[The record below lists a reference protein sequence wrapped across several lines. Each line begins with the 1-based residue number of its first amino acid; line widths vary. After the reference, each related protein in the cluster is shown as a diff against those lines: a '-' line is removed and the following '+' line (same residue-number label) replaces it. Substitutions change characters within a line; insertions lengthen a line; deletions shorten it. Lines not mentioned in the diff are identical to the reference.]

1 MTAEAPAGPGGGRAR
16 RRVRARRSPL
26 AALGIRLGL
35 VAAAA
40 IALLPFAF
48 SLMTALARDPDRRSP
63 LVPPDPRP
71 PDPFGAVPGDSAD
84 LAGAIRTTLAA
95 VAVVTCAQVVSS
107 VLAAYAF
114 AQLRFPGREPLFRLF
129 LVAMTIPTAALV
141 VPLYLM
147 AAGAGLRNTFWG
159 VVVPFMLASPG
170 AVLLLRESFRSVPRE
185 LIDAA
190 RIDGAGHMRILTRIV
205 IPASKPTLAA
215 LTLITAVNQWN
226 SFMWPR
232 IIANQRPRV
241 VTVAA
246 AALQFHHN
254 AGRTRM
260 MAAAAVVL
268 IPVVVL
274 LLVARRRVDAVVA
287 LTGAGRIGAA
297 PTGADRGTG
306 AGRGRAVRSPGPAA
320 GRRAA
325 RRRRPPDP
333 PLPAPPGASSPPGRS
348 RRGSGR

>member
-1 MTAEAPAGPGGGRAR
+1 MTAEAPADTGGGRAR
-16 RRVRARRSPL
+16 RRARRTPL
-26 AALGIRLGL
+26 AVLGVYLGL
-35 VAAAA
+35 AAAAA
-40 IALLPFAF
+40 IALLPFAL
-48 SLMTALARDPDRRSP
+48 SLMTALARDPARRSP
-63 LVPPDPRP
+63 LAPPDPWP
-71 PDPFGAVPGDSAD
+71 PDSFGAVLGDPAD
-84 LAGAIRTTLAA
+84 LAGAARTTLAA
-95 VAVVTCAQVVSS
+95 VAVVTCAQVTSS

-129 LVAMTIPTAALV
+129 LVAMTIPMAALV

-147 AAGAGLRNTFWG
+147 AAAAGLRNTFWG

-205 IPASKPTLAA
+205 IPASRPTLAA

-226 SFMWPR
+226 SFMWPL

-254 AGRTRM
+254 AGRTHM

-274 LLVARRRVDAVVA
+274 LLALRRRVDAVVA
-287 LTGAGRIGAA
+287 LTGAGRTVAA
-297 PTGADRGTG
+297 LTGADRGTG
-306 AGRGRAVRSPGPAA
+306 AGRGRAVRPPGPAA

-325 RRRRPPDP
+325 RRRRPSDP

>member
-1 MTAEAPAGPGGGRAR
+1 MTAEAPADTGGGRAR
-16 RRVRARRSPL
+16 RRARRTPL
-26 AALGIRLGL
+26 AVLGVYLGL
-35 VAAAA
+35 AAAAA
-40 IALLPFAF
+40 IALLPFAL
-48 SLMTALARDPDRRSP
+48 SLMTAFARDPARRSP
-63 LVPPDPRP
+63 LAPPDPWP
-71 PDPFGAVPGDSAD
+71 PDSFGAVLGDPAD
-84 LAGAIRTTLAA
+84 LAGAARTTLAA
-95 VAVVTCAQVVSS
+95 VVVVTCAQVASS

-129 LVAMTIPTAALV
+129 LVAMTIPMAALV

-147 AAGAGLRNTFWG
+147 AAAAGLRNTFWG

-205 IPASKPTLAA
+205 IPAARPTLAA

-254 AGRTRM
+254 AGRAHM

-268 IPVVVL
+268 IPVVVVL
-274 LLVARRRVDAVVA
+274 LALRRRVDAVVA
-287 LTGAGRIGAA
+287 LTGAGRTVVAL
-297 PTGADRGTG
+297 TGADRGTG
-306 AGRGRAVRSPGPAA
+306 AGRGRAVRPPDPAA

>member
-1 MTAEAPAGPGGGRAR
+1 MTAEAPADTGGGRVR
-16 RRVRARRSPL
+16 HRARRTPL
-26 AALGIRLGL
+26 AVLGVYLGL
-35 VAAAA
+35 AAAAA
-40 IALLPFAF
+40 IALLPFAL
-48 SLMTALARDPDRRSP
+48 SLMTAFARDPARRSP
-63 LVPPDPRP
+63 LAPPDPWP
-71 PDPFGAVPGDSAD
+71 PDSFGAVLGDPAD
-84 LAGAIRTTLAA
+84 LAGAARTTLAA
-95 VAVVTCAQVVSS
+95 VVVVTCAQVASS

-129 LVAMTIPTAALV
+129 LVAMTIPMAALV

-147 AAGAGLRNTFWG
+147 AAAAGLRNTFWG

-205 IPASKPTLAA
+205 IPAARPTLAA

-254 AGRTRM
+254 AGRAHM

-274 LLVARRRVDAVVA
+274 LLALRRRVDAVVA
-287 LTGAGRIGAA
+287 LTGAGRTVAA
-297 PTGADRGTG
+297 LTGADRGTG
-306 AGRGRAVRSPGPAA
+306 AGRGRAVRPPGPAA

>member
-1 MTAEAPAGPGGGRAR
+1 MTAEAPADAGGGRAR
-16 RRVRARRSPL
+16 RRARRTPL
-26 AALGIRLGL
+26 AVLGIYLGL
-35 VAAAA
+35 AAAAA
-40 IALLPFAF
+40 IALLPFAL
-48 SLMTALARDPDRRSP
+48 SLMTAFARDPARRSP
-63 LVPPDPRP
+63 LAPPDPWP
-71 PDPFGAVPGDSAD
+71 ADSLGAVLGDPAD
-84 LAGAIRTTLAA
+84 LAGAARTTLAA
-95 VAVVTCAQVVSS
+95 VVVVTCAQVASS

-129 LVAMTIPTAALV
+129 LVAMTIPTTALV

-147 AAGAGLRNTFWG
+147 AAAAGLRNTFWG
-159 VVVPFMLASPG
+159 VVAPFMLASPG

-205 IPASKPTLAA
+205 IPASRPTLAA

-254 AGRTRM
+254 AGRTHM

-274 LLVARRRVDAVVA
+274 LLALRRRVDAVVA
-287 LTGAGRIGAA
+287 LTGAGRTVAA
-297 PTGADRGTG
+297 LTGADRGTG
-306 AGRGRAVRSPGPAA
+306 AGRGRAVRPPGPAA

-325 RRRRPPDP
+325 RQRRPPDP
-333 PLPAPPGASSPPGRS
+333 PLPAPPGASSPSGRS

>member
-1 MTAEAPAGPGGGRAR
+1 MSPTEAPAAPGGGRAR
-16 RRVRARRSPL
+16 RAPL
-26 AALGIRLGL
+26 ALLGIYLGL

-48 SLMTALARDPDRRSP
+48 SLMTAFARDPDRRSP

-71 PDPFGAVPGDSAD
+71 PDLFGAVPGDSAD
-84 LAGAIRTTLAA
+84 LAGAIRATLAA

-205 IPASKPTLAA
+205 IPASRPTLAA

-274 LLVARRRVDAVVA
+274 LLAARRRVDAVAA

-297 PTGADRGTG
+297 LTGADRGTG

>member
-1 MTAEAPAGPGGGRAR
+1 MSPTEAPAAPGGGRAR
-16 RRVRARRSPL
+16 RAPSARRAPL
-26 AALGIRLGL
+26 ALLGIYLGL

-48 SLMTALARDPDRRSP
+48 SLMTAFASPGPAHRSP
-63 LVPPDPRP
+63 LAPSGPRP
-71 PDPFGAVPGDSAD
+71 VDSFGAVLGGPAD
-84 LAGAIRTTLAA
+84 LAGAIGTTLAA
-95 VAVVTCAQVVSS
+95 VAVVTGAQVTSS

-114 AQLRFPGREPLFRLF
+114 ARLRFPGREPLFRLF
-129 LVAMTIPTAALV
+129 LVAMTIPTPALL

-147 AAGAGLRNTFWG
+147 TAGAGLRNTFWG

-205 IPASKPTLAA
+205 LPASRPTLAA
-215 LTLITAVNQWN
+215 LILITAVNQWN

-232 IIANQRPRV
+232 IIANQSPRV

-254 AGRTRM
+254 AGRAHM
-260 MAAAAVVL
+260 MAAAALVL

-274 LLVARRRVDAVVA
+274 LLALRGRVGGGALLGVERGAAVARAMGRR
-287 LTGAGRIGAA
+287 
-297 PTGADRGTG
+297 
-306 AGRGRAVRSPGPAA
+306 RAVRRPGPAA

-325 RRRRPPDP
+325 RRRPPPGP
-333 PLPAPPGASSPPGRS
+333 PPSGSPGASSPPGR
-348 RRGSGR
+348 RRRDGGR

>member
-48 SLMTALARDPDRRSP
+48 SLMTAFARDPARRSP

-71 PDPFGAVPGDSAD
+71 PDLFGAVPGDSAD
-84 LAGAIRTTLAA
+84 LAGAIRATLAA

-205 IPASKPTLAA
+205 LPASKPTLAA

-241 VTVAA
+241 VTVAV

-274 LLVARRRVDAVVA
+274 LLSARRRVDAVVA
-287 LTGAGRIGAA
+287 LTGAAL
-297 PTGADRGTG
+297 TGADRGTG
-306 AGRGRAVRSPGPAA
+306 AGRGREVRPPGPAA

-333 PLPAPPGASSPPGRS
+333 PRPAPPGASSPPGRS

>member
-1 MTAEAPAGPGGGRAR
+1 MTAEAPADTGGGRVR
-16 RRVRARRSPL
+16 RRARRTPL
-26 AALGIRLGL
+26 AVLGIYLGL
-35 VAAAA
+35 AAAAA
-40 IALLPFAF
+40 IALLPFAL
-48 SLMTALARDPDRRSP
+48 SLMTAFARDPARRSP
-63 LVPPDPRP
+63 LAPPDPWP
-71 PDPFGAVPGDSAD
+71 PDSFGAVLGDPAD
-84 LAGAIRTTLAA
+84 LAGAARTTLAA
-95 VAVVTCAQVVSS
+95 VVVVTCAQVASS

-114 AQLRFPGREPLFRLF
+114 AQLRVPGREPLFRLF
-129 LVAMTIPTAALV
+129 LVAMMIPMAALV

-147 AAGAGLRNTFWG
+147 AAAAGLRNTFWG

-254 AGRTRM
+254 AGRTHM

-274 LLVARRRVDAVVA
+274 LLALRRRVDAVVA

-297 PTGADRGTG
+297 LTGADRGTG
-306 AGRGRAVRSPGPAA
+306 AGRGRAVRPPGPAA

>member
-1 MTAEAPAGPGGGRAR
+1 MTAEAPADTGGGRAR
-16 RRVRARRSPL
+16 RRARRTPL
-26 AALGIRLGL
+26 AVLGVYLGL
-35 VAAAA
+35 AAAAA

-48 SLMTALARDPDRRSP
+48 SLMTALARDPARRSP
-63 LVPPDPRP
+63 LAPPDPWP
-71 PDPFGAVPGDSAD
+71 PDSFGAVLGDPAD
-84 LAGAIRTTLAA
+84 LAGAARTTLAA
-95 VAVVTCAQVVSS
+95 VAVVTCAQVTSS

-205 IPASKPTLAA
+205 IPASRPTLAA

-274 LLVARRRVDAVVA
+274 LLALRRRVDAVVA
-287 LTGAGRIGAA
+287 LTGAGRTVAA
-297 PTGADRGTG
+297 LTGADRGTG
-306 AGRGRAVRSPGPAA
+306 AGRGRAVRPPGPAA

>member
-1 MTAEAPAGPGGGRAR
+1 MTAEAPADTGGGRAR
-16 RRVRARRSPL
+16 RRARRTPL
-26 AALGIRLGL
+26 AVLGVYLGL
-35 VAAAA
+35 AAAAA
-40 IALLPFAF
+40 IALLPFAL
-48 SLMTALARDPDRRSP
+48 SLMTALARDPARRSP
-63 LVPPDPRP
+63 LAPPDPWP
-71 PDPFGAVPGDSAD
+71 PDSFGAVLGDPAD
-84 LAGAIRTTLAA
+84 LAGAARTTLAA
-95 VAVVTCAQVVSS
+95 VAVVTCAQVTSS

-129 LVAMTIPTAALV
+129 LVAMTIPMAALV

-147 AAGAGLRNTFWG
+147 AAAAGLRNTFWG

-205 IPASKPTLAA
+205 IPASRPTLAA

-226 SFMWPR
+226 SFMWPL

-254 AGRTRM
+254 AGRTHM

-274 LLVARRRVDAVVA
+274 LLALRRRVDAVVA
-287 LTGAGRIGAA
+287 LTGAGRTVAA
-297 PTGADRGTG
+297 LTGADRGTG
-306 AGRGRAVRSPGPAA
+306 AGRGRAVRPPGPAA

>member
-1 MTAEAPAGPGGGRAR
+1 MTAEAPADTGGGRAR
-16 RRVRARRSPL
+16 RRARRTPL
-26 AALGIRLGL
+26 AVLGIYLGL
-35 VAAAA
+35 AAAAA
-40 IALLPFAF
+40 IALLPFAL
-48 SLMTALARDPDRRSP
+48 SLMTAFARDPARRSP
-63 LVPPDPRP
+63 LVPPDPWP
-71 PDPFGAVPGDSAD
+71 PDSFGAVLGDPAD
-84 LAGAIRTTLAA
+84 LAGAARTTLAA
-95 VAVVTCAQVVSS
+95 VVVVTCAQVASS

-129 LVAMTIPTAALV
+129 LVAMTIPTTALV

-147 AAGAGLRNTFWG
+147 AAAAGLRNTFWG

-205 IPASKPTLAA
+205 IPASRPTLAA

-274 LLVARRRVDAVVA
+274 LLALRRRVDAVVA
-287 LTGAGRIGAA
+287 LTGAGRTVAA
-297 PTGADRGTG
+297 LTGADRGTG
-306 AGRGRAVRSPGPAA
+306 AGRGRAVRPPGPAA

>member
-1 MTAEAPAGPGGGRAR
+1 MTAEAPADTGGGRAR
-16 RRVRARRSPL
+16 RRARRTPL
-26 AALGIRLGL
+26 AVLGVYLGL
-35 VAAAA
+35 AAAAA
-40 IALLPFAF
+40 IALLPFAL
-48 SLMTALARDPDRRSP
+48 SLMTAFARDPARRSP
-63 LVPPDPRP
+63 LVPPDPWP
-71 PDPFGAVPGDSAD
+71 PDSFGAVLGDPAD
-84 LAGAIRTTLAA
+84 LAGAARTTLAA
-95 VAVVTCAQVVSS
+95 VVVVTCAQVASS

-147 AAGAGLRNTFWG
+147 AAAAGLRNTFWG

-205 IPASKPTLAA
+205 IPASRPTLAA

-254 AGRTRM
+254 AGRTHM

-274 LLVARRRVDAVVA
+274 LLALRRRVDAVVA
-287 LTGAGRIGAA
+287 LTGAGRTVAA
-297 PTGADRGTG
+297 LTGADRGTG
-306 AGRGRAVRSPGPAA
+306 AGRGRAVRPPGPAA

>member
-48 SLMTALARDPDRRSP
+48 SLMTAFARDPDRRSP
-63 LVPPDPRP
+63 LAPSAPQP
-71 PDPFGAVPGDSAD
+71 PDPFGAVPGDLAD

-170 AVLLLRESFRSVPRE
+170 AVLLLRESFRSVPRGEDRRGGPYAHPHADRPPGLETDPGRPDPHHRRQSVE
-185 LIDAA
+185 LL
-190 RIDGAGHMRILTRIV
+190 H
-205 IPASKPTLAA
+205 
-215 LTLITAVNQWN
+215 
-226 SFMWPR
+226 
-232 IIANQRPRV
+232 
-241 VTVAA
+241 VAA
-246 AALQFHHN
+246 HYRQSAAQ
-254 AGRTRM
+254 GRHRG
-260 MAAAAVVL
+260 
-268 IPVVVL
+268 
-274 LLVARRRVDAVVA
+274 RRR
-287 LTGAGRIGAA
+287 
-297 PTGADRGTG
+297 
-306 AGRGRAVRSPGPAA
+306 PAIPPQC
-320 GRRAA
+320 GSDPHDGG
-325 RRRRPPDP
+325 RRRRPDPGRRPPPRPAQAGRRRRRPDRRREDRRRP
-333 PLPAPPGASSPPGRS
+333 DRRRSGNRRRPGSGGQAPRS
-348 RRGSGR
+348 RRR

>member
-1 MTAEAPAGPGGGRAR
+1 MTAEAPADTGGGRAR
-16 RRVRARRSPL
+16 RRARRTPL
-26 AALGIRLGL
+26 AVLGVYLGL
-35 VAAAA
+35 AAAAA
-40 IALLPFAF
+40 IALLPFAL
-48 SLMTALARDPDRRSP
+48 SLMTALARDPARRSP
-63 LVPPDPRP
+63 LAPPDPWP
-71 PDPFGAVPGDSAD
+71 PDSFGAVLGDPAD
-84 LAGAIRTTLAA
+84 LAGAARTTLAA
-95 VAVVTCAQVVSS
+95 VAVVTCAQVTSS

-129 LVAMTIPTAALV
+129 LVAMTIPMTALV

-147 AAGAGLRNTFWG
+147 AAAAGLRNTFWG

-274 LLVARRRVDAVVA
+274 LLALRRRVDAVVA
-287 LTGAGRIGAA
+287 LTGAGRTVAA
-297 PTGADRGTG
+297 LTGADRGTG
-306 AGRGRAVRSPGPAA
+306 AGRGRAVRPPGPAA

>member
-26 AALGIRLGL
+26 
-35 VAAAA
+35 
-40 IALLPFAF
+40 
-48 SLMTALARDPDRRSP
+48 
-63 LVPPDPRP
+63 VPPDPWP
-71 PDPFGAVPGDSAD
+71 PDSFGAVTGDSAD

-95 VAVVTCAQVVSS
+95 VVVVTCAQVVSS

-205 IPASKPTLAA
+205 IPASRPTLAA

-274 LLVARRRVDAVVA
+274 LLAARRRVDAVVA

-297 PTGADRGTG
+297 LTGADRGTG
-306 AGRGRAVRSPGPAA
+306 AGRGRAVRPPGPAA

-325 RRRRPPDP
+325 RRRPPPGP
-333 PLPAPPGASSPPGRS
+333 PPSGSPGASSPPGR
-348 RRGSGR
+348 RRRDGDR

>member
-1 MTAEAPAGPGGGRAR
+1 MTAEAPAGAGGGRAR
-16 RRVRARRSPL
+16 RRARRIPL
-26 AALGIRLGL
+26 AVLGIYLGL
-35 VAAAA
+35 AAAAA
-40 IALLPFAF
+40 IALLPLAF
-48 SLMTALARDPDRRSP
+48 SLMSALASPRGPAARSS
-63 LVPPDPRP
+63 LAPPDPWP
-71 PDPFGAVPGDSAD
+71 ADSLGAVLGDPAD
-84 LAGAIRTTLAA
+84 LAGAARTTLAA
-95 VAVVTCAQVVSS
+95 VAVVTGAQVTSS

-129 LVAMTIPTAALV
+129 LVAMTIPTTALV

-147 AAGAGLRNTFWG
+147 AAAAGLRNTFWG
-159 VVVPFMLASPG
+159 LVVPFMLASPG

-190 RIDGAGHMRILTRIV
+190 RIDGAGHMRILARIV
-205 IPASKPTLAA
+205 VPASRPTVAA

-287 LTGAGRIGAA
+287 LTGAGR
-297 PTGADRGTG
+297 TV
-306 AGRGRAVRSPGPAA
+306 AGQAVRPPGPAA

-333 PLPAPPGASSPPGRS
+333 PRPAPPGASSPPGRS

>member
-1 MTAEAPAGPGGGRAR
+1 MTAEAPADTGGGRAR
-16 RRVRARRSPL
+16 RRARRTPL
-26 AALGIRLGL
+26 AVLGVYLGL
-35 VAAAA
+35 AAAAA
-40 IALLPFAF
+40 IAQLPFAL
-48 SLMTALARDPDRRSP
+48 SLMTALARDPARRSP
-63 LVPPDPRP
+63 LAPPDPWP
-71 PDPFGAVPGDSAD
+71 PDSFGAVLGDPAD
-84 LAGAIRTTLAA
+84 LAGAARTTLAA
-95 VAVVTCAQVVSS
+95 VAVVTCAQVTSS

-114 AQLRFPGREPLFRLF
+114 AQLRFPGRKPLFRLF
-129 LVAMTIPTAALV
+129 LVAMTIPMAALV

-147 AAGAGLRNTFWG
+147 AAAAGLRNTFWG

-170 AVLLLRESFRSVPRE
+170 AVLLLRESFRAVPRE

-205 IPASKPTLAA
+205 IPASRPTLAA

-226 SFMWPR
+226 SLMWPL

-254 AGRTRM
+254 AGRTHM

-287 LTGAGRIGAA
+287 LTGA
-297 PTGADRGTG
+297 DRGTG
-306 AGRGRAVRSPGPAA
+306 AGRGRAVRPPGPAA

>member
-1 MTAEAPAGPGGGRAR
+1 MTAEAPADTGGGRVR
-16 RRVRARRSPL
+16 RRARRTPL
-26 AALGIRLGL
+26 AVLGIYLGL
-35 VAAAA
+35 AAAAA
-40 IALLPFAF
+40 IALLPFALR
-48 SLMTALARDPDRRSP
+48 LMTAFARDPARRSP
-63 LVPPDPRP
+63 LVPPDPWP
-71 PDPFGAVPGDSAD
+71 PDSFGAVLGDPAD
-84 LAGAIRTTLAA
+84 LAGAARTTLAA
-95 VAVVTCAQVVSS
+95 VVVVTCAQVASS

-129 LVAMTIPTAALV
+129 LVAMTIPTTALV

-147 AAGAGLRNTFWG
+147 AAAAGLRNTFWG

-205 IPASKPTLAA
+205 IPASRPTLAA

-254 AGRTRM
+254 AGRAHM

-274 LLVARRRVDAVVA
+274 LLALRRRVDAVVA
-287 LTGAGRIGAA
+287 LTGAGRTVAA
-297 PTGADRGTG
+297 LTGADRGTG
-306 AGRGRAVRSPGPAA
+306 AGRGRAVRPPGPAA

>member
-1 MTAEAPAGPGGGRAR
+1 MTAEAPADTGGGRAR
-16 RRVRARRSPL
+16 RRARRTPL
-26 AALGIRLGL
+26 AVLGVYLGL
-35 VAAAA
+35 AAAAA
-40 IALLPFAF
+40 IALLPFAL
-48 SLMTALARDPDRRSP
+48 SLMTALARDPARRSP
-63 LVPPDPRP
+63 LAPPDPWP
-71 PDPFGAVPGDSAD
+71 PDSFGAVLGDPAD
-84 LAGAIRTTLAA
+84 LAGATRTTLAA
-95 VAVVTCAQVVSS
+95 VAVVTCAQVTSS

-129 LVAMTIPTAALV
+129 LVAMTIPMAALV

-147 AAGAGLRNTFWG
+147 AAAAGLRNTFWG

-170 AVLLLRESFRSVPRE
+170 AVLLLRESFRAVPRE

-205 IPASKPTLAA
+205 IPASRPTLAA

-226 SFMWPR
+226 SFMWPL

-254 AGRTRM
+254 AGRTHM

-274 LLVARRRVDAVVA
+274 LLALRRRVDAVVA
-287 LTGAGRIGAA
+287 LTGAGRTVAA
-297 PTGADRGTG
+297 LTGADRGTG
-306 AGRGRAVRSPGPAA
+306 AGRGRAVRPPGPAA

-325 RRRRPPDP
+325 RRRRPSDP

>member
-1 MTAEAPAGPGGGRAR
+1 MTAEAPADTGGGRAR
-16 RRVRARRSPL
+16 RRARRTPL
-26 AALGIRLGL
+26 AVLGVYLGL
-35 VAAAA
+35 AAAAA
-40 IALLPFAF
+40 IALLPFAL
-48 SLMTALARDPDRRSP
+48 SLMTALARDPARRSP
-63 LVPPDPRP
+63 LAPPDPWP
-71 PDPFGAVPGDSAD
+71 PDSFGAVLGDPAD
-84 LAGAIRTTLAA
+84 LAGAARTTLAA

-205 IPASKPTLAA
+205 IPASRPTLAA

-274 LLVARRRVDAVVA
+274 LLALRRRVDAVVA
-287 LTGAGRIGAA
+287 LTGAGRTVAA
-297 PTGADRGTG
+297 LTGADRGTG
-306 AGRGRAVRSPGPAA
+306 AGRGRAVRPPGPAA

>member
-1 MTAEAPAGPGGGRAR
+1 MTAEAPADTGGGRVR
-16 RRVRARRSPL
+16 RRARRTPL
-26 AALGIRLGL
+26 AVLGIYLGL
-35 VAAAA
+35 AAAAA

-48 SLMTALARDPDRRSP
+48 SLMTAFARDPDRRSP

-84 LAGAIRTTLAA
+84 LAGAIRATLAA

-205 IPASKPTLAA
+205 IPASRPTLAA

-274 LLVARRRVDAVVA
+274 LLALRRRVDAVVA
-287 LTGAGRIGAA
+287 LTGAGRTVAA
-297 PTGADRGTG
+297 LTGADRGTG
-306 AGRGRAVRSPGPAA
+306 AGRGRAVRPPDPAA

>member
-1 MTAEAPAGPGGGRAR
+1 MTAEAPADTGGGRVR
-16 RRVRARRSPL
+16 RRARRTPL
-26 AALGIRLGL
+26 AVLGIYLGL
-35 VAAAA
+35 AAAAA
-40 IALLPFAF
+40 IALLPFAL
-48 SLMTALARDPDRRSP
+48 SLMTAFARDPARRSP
-63 LVPPDPRP
+63 LAPPDPWP
-71 PDPFGAVPGDSAD
+71 PDSFGAVLGDPAD
-84 LAGAIRTTLAA
+84 LAGAARTTLAA
-95 VAVVTCAQVVSS
+95 VVVVTCAQVASS

-129 LVAMTIPTAALV
+129 LVAMTIPTTALV

-147 AAGAGLRNTFWG
+147 AAAAGLRNTFWG

-190 RIDGAGHMRILTRIV
+190 RIDGAGHMRILTRII
-205 IPASKPTLAA
+205 IPASRPTLAA

-254 AGRTRM
+254 AGRAHM

-274 LLVARRRVDAVVA
+274 LLALRRRVDAVVA
-287 LTGAGRIGAA
+287 LTGAGRTVAA
-297 PTGADRGTG
+297 LTGADRGTG
-306 AGRGRAVRSPGPAA
+306 AGRGRAVRPPGPAA

-325 RRRRPPDP
+325 RQRRPPDP

>member
-1 MTAEAPAGPGGGRAR
+1 MTAEAPADTGGGRAR
-16 RRVRARRSPL
+16 RRARRTPL
-26 AALGIRLGL
+26 AVLGVYLGL
-35 VAAAA
+35 AAAAA
-40 IALLPFAF
+40 IALLPFAL
-48 SLMTALARDPDRRSP
+48 SLMTALARDPARRSP
-63 LVPPDPRP
+63 LAPPDPWP
-71 PDPFGAVPGDSAD
+71 PDSFGAVLGDPAD
-84 LAGAIRTTLAA
+84 LAGAARTTLAA

-147 AAGAGLRNTFWG
+147 AAAAGLRNTFWG

-205 IPASKPTLAA
+205 IPASRPTLAA

-274 LLVARRRVDAVVA
+274 LLAARRRVDAVVA

-297 PTGADRGTG
+297 LTGADRGTG
-306 AGRGRAVRSPGPAA
+306 AGRGRAVRPPGPAA

-333 PLPAPPGASSPPGRS
+333 PLPAPPGASSPPGQS
-348 RRGSGR
+348 RQGSGR

>member
-1 MTAEAPAGPGGGRAR
+1 MTAEAPADAGGGRAR
-16 RRVRARRSPL
+16 RRARRTPL
-26 AALGIRLGL
+26 AVLGIYLGL
-35 VAAAA
+35 AAAAA
-40 IALLPFAF
+40 IALLPFAL
-48 SLMTALARDPDRRSP
+48 SLMTAFARDPARRSP
-63 LVPPDPRP
+63 LAPPDPWP
-71 PDPFGAVPGDSAD
+71 ADSFGAVLGDPAD
-84 LAGAIRTTLAA
+84 LADAARTTLAA
-95 VAVVTCAQVVSS
+95 VVVVTCAQVASS

-129 LVAMTIPTAALV
+129 LVAMTIPTTALV

-147 AAGAGLRNTFWG
+147 AAAAGLRNTFWG

-205 IPASKPTLAA
+205 IPAARPTLAA

-254 AGRTRM
+254 AGRAHM

-274 LLVARRRVDAVVA
+274 LLALRRRVDAVVA
-287 LTGAGRIGAA
+287 LTGAGRTVAA
-297 PTGADRGTG
+297 LTGADRGTG
-306 AGRGRAVRSPGPAA
+306 AGRGRAVRPPGPAA

>member
-48 SLMTALARDPDRRSP
+48 SLMTAFARDPARRSP

-71 PDPFGAVPGDSAD
+71 PDLFGAVPGDSAD
-84 LAGAIRTTLAA
+84 LAGAIRATLAA

-205 IPASKPTLAA
+205 LPASKPTLAA

-241 VTVAA
+241 VTVAV

-274 LLVARRRVDAVVA
+274 LLSARRRVDAVVA
-287 LTGAGRIGAA
+287 LTGAAL
-297 PTGADRGTG
+297 TGADRGTG
-306 AGRGRAVRSPGPAA
+306 AGRGRAVRPPGPAA

-333 PLPAPPGASSPPGRS
+333 PRPAPPGASSPPGRS

>member
-1 MTAEAPAGPGGGRAR
+1 MTAEAPADTGGGRAR
-16 RRVRARRSPL
+16 RRARRTPL
-26 AALGIRLGL
+26 AVLGIYLGL
-35 VAAAA
+35 AAAAA
-40 IALLPFAF
+40 IALLPFAL
-48 SLMTALARDPDRRSP
+48 SLMTAFARDPARRSP
-63 LVPPDPRP
+63 LVPPDPWP
-71 PDPFGAVPGDSAD
+71 PDSFGAVLGDPAD
-84 LAGAIRTTLAA
+84 LAGAARTTLAA
-95 VAVVTCAQVVSS
+95 VVVVTCAQVASS

-129 LVAMTIPTAALV
+129 LVAMTIPTTALV

-147 AAGAGLRNTFWG
+147 AAAAGLRNTFWG

-205 IPASKPTLAA
+205 IPASRPTLAA

-254 AGRTRM
+254 AGRAHM

-274 LLVARRRVDAVVA
+274 LLALRRRVDAVVA
-287 LTGAGRIGAA
+287 LTGAGRTVAA
-297 PTGADRGTG
+297 LTGADRGTG
-306 AGRGRAVRSPGPAA
+306 AGRGRAVRPPDPAA

-333 PLPAPPGASSPPGRS
+333 PLPAPPGASSPPGQS

>member
-1 MTAEAPAGPGGGRAR
+1 MLF
-16 RRVRARRSPL
+16 RSF
-26 AALGIRLGL
+26 GIYLGL
-35 VAAAA
+35 AAAAA
-40 IALLPFAF
+40 IALLPFAL
-48 SLMTALARDPDRRSP
+48 SLMTAFASPRGPAARSP
-63 LVPPDPRP
+63 LAPPDPWP
-71 PDPFGAVPGDSAD
+71 ADSLGAVLGDPAD
-84 LAGAIRTTLAA
+84 LAGAARTTLAA
-95 VAVVTCAQVVSS
+95 VVVVTCAQVASS

-129 LVAMTIPTAALV
+129 LVAMTIPTTALV

-147 AAGAGLRNTFWG
+147 AAAAGLRNTFWG

-205 IPASKPTLAA
+205 IPASRPTLAA

-254 AGRTRM
+254 AGRTHM

-274 LLVARRRVDAVVA
+274 LLALRRRVDAVVA
-287 LTGAGRIGAA
+287 L
-297 PTGADRGTG
+297 TGADRGTG
-306 AGRGRAVRSPGPAA
+306 AGRGRAVRPPGPAA

>member
-1 MTAEAPAGPGGGRAR
+1 MPRTASGVRRAR
-16 RRVRARRSPL
+16 RRARRTPL
-26 AALGIRLGL
+26 AVLGIYLGL
-35 VAAAA
+35 AAAAA
-40 IALLPFAF
+40 IALLPFAL
-48 SLMTALARDPDRRSP
+48 SLMTAFARDPARRSP
-63 LVPPDPRP
+63 LAPPDPWP
-71 PDPFGAVPGDSAD
+71 ADSLGAVLGDPAD
-84 LAGAIRTTLAA
+84 LAGAARTTLAA
-95 VAVVTCAQVVSS
+95 VVVVTCAQVASS

-129 LVAMTIPTAALV
+129 LVAMTIPMAALV

-147 AAGAGLRNTFWG
+147 AAAAGLRNTFWG

-205 IPASKPTLAA
+205 IPASRPTLAA

-274 LLVARRRVDAVVA
+274 LLALRRRVDAVVA
-287 LTGAGRIGAA
+287 LTGAGRTVAA
-297 PTGADRGTG
+297 LTGADRGTG
-306 AGRGRAVRSPGPAA
+306 AGRGRAVRPPGPAA

>member
-1 MTAEAPAGPGGGRAR
+1 MTAEAPADTGGGRAR
-16 RRVRARRSPL
+16 RRARRTPL
-26 AALGIRLGL
+26 AVLGVYLGL
-35 VAAAA
+35 AAAAA

-48 SLMTALARDPDRRSP
+48 SLMTAFARDPDRRSP

-71 PDPFGAVPGDSAD
+71 PDLFGAVPGDSAD
-84 LAGAIRTTLAA
+84 LAGAIRATLAA

-205 IPASKPTLAA
+205 IPASRPTLAA

-226 SFMWPR
+226 SFMWPL

-274 LLVARRRVDAVVA
+274 LLALRRRVDAVVA
-287 LTGAGRIGAA
+287 LTGAGRTVAA
-297 PTGADRGTG
+297 LTGADRGTG

>member
-1 MTAEAPAGPGGGRAR
+1 MSPTEAPAAPGGGRAR
-16 RRVRARRSPL
+16 RAPSARRAPL
-26 AALGIRLGL
+26 ALLGIYLGL

-48 SLMTALARDPDRRSP
+48 SLMTAFAS
-63 LVPPDPRP
+63 PDPAHRSLLAPSGPRP
-71 PDPFGAVPGDSAD
+71 VDSFGAVLGGPAD
-84 LAGAIRTTLAA
+84 LAGAIGTTLAA
-95 VAVVTCAQVVSS
+95 VAVVTGAQVTSS

-114 AQLRFPGREPLFRLF
+114 ARLRFPGREPLFRLF
-129 LVAMTIPTAALV
+129 LVAMTIPTPALL

-147 AAGAGLRNTFWG
+147 TAGAGLRNTFWG

-205 IPASKPTLAA
+205 LPASRPTLAA
-215 LTLITAVNQWN
+215 LILITAVNQWN

-232 IIANQRPRV
+232 IIANQSPRV

-254 AGRTRM
+254 AGRAHM
-260 MAAAAVVL
+260 MAAAALVL

-274 LLVARRRVDAVVA
+274 LLVLRGRVGGDALLGVE
-287 LTGAGRIGAA
+287 RGAA
-297 PTGADRGTG
+297 AARMMGRRG
-306 AGRGRAVRSPGPAA
+306 AVRRPGPAV

-325 RRRRPPDP
+325 RRRPPPGP
-333 PLPAPPGASSPPGRS
+333 PPSGSPGASSPPGR
-348 RRGSGR
+348 RRRDGDR

>member
-1 MTAEAPAGPGGGRAR
+1 MTAEAPADTGGGRVR
-16 RRVRARRSPL
+16 RRARRTPL
-26 AALGIRLGL
+26 AVLGIYLGL
-35 VAAAA
+35 AAAAA
-40 IALLPFAF
+40 IALLPFAL
-48 SLMTALARDPDRRSP
+48 SLMTAFARDPARRSP
-63 LVPPDPRP
+63 LAPPDPWP
-71 PDPFGAVPGDSAD
+71 ADSFGAVLGDPAD
-84 LAGAIRTTLAA
+84 LAGAARTTLAA
-95 VAVVTCAQVVSS
+95 VVVVTCAQVASS

-129 LVAMTIPTAALV
+129 LVAMTIPTTALV

-147 AAGAGLRNTFWG
+147 AAAAGLRNTFWG
-159 VVVPFMLASPG
+159 VVAPFMLASPG

-205 IPASKPTLAA
+205 IPASRPTLAA

-254 AGRTRM
+254 AGRTHM

-274 LLVARRRVDAVVA
+274 LLALRRRVDAVVA
-287 LTGAGRIGAA
+287 LTGAGRTVAA
-297 PTGADRGTG
+297 LTGADRGTG
-306 AGRGRAVRSPGPAA
+306 AGRGRAVRPPGPAA

>member
-1 MTAEAPAGPGGGRAR
+1 MTAEAPADTGGGRAR
-16 RRVRARRSPL
+16 RRARRTPL
-26 AALGIRLGL
+26 AVLGIYLGL
-35 VAAAA
+35 AAAAA
-40 IALLPFAF
+40 IALLPFAL
-48 SLMTALARDPDRRSP
+48 SLMTAFARDSARRSP
-63 LVPPDPRP
+63 LAPPDPWP
-71 PDPFGAVPGDSAD
+71 PDSFGAVLGDPAD
-84 LAGAIRTTLAA
+84 LAGAARTTLAA
-95 VAVVTCAQVVSS
+95 VVVVTCAQVTSS

-129 LVAMTIPTAALV
+129 LAAMTIPTTALV

-147 AAGAGLRNTFWG
+147 AAAAGLRNTFWG

-205 IPASKPTLAA
+205 IPASRPTLAA

-254 AGRTRM
+254 AGRAHM

-274 LLVARRRVDAVVA
+274 LLALRRRVDAVVA
-287 LTGAGRIGAA
+287 LTGAGRTVAA
-297 PTGADRGTG
+297 LTGADRGTG
-306 AGRGRAVRSPGPAA
+306 AGRGRAVRPPDPAA

>member
-1 MTAEAPAGPGGGRAR
+1 MTAEAPADTGGGRAR
-16 RRVRARRSPL
+16 RRARRTPL
-26 AALGIRLGL
+26 AVLGIYLGL
-35 VAAAA
+35 AAAAA
-40 IALLPFAF
+40 IALLPFAL
-48 SLMTALARDPDRRSP
+48 SLMTAFARDPARRSP
-63 LVPPDPRP
+63 LVPPDPWP
-71 PDPFGAVPGDSAD
+71 PDSFGAVLGDPAD
-84 LAGAIRTTLAA
+84 LAGAARTTLAA
-95 VAVVTCAQVVSS
+95 VVVVTCAQVASS

-147 AAGAGLRNTFWG
+147 AAAAGLRNTFWG

-205 IPASKPTLAA
+205 IPASRPTLAA

-254 AGRTRM
+254 AGRAHM

-274 LLVARRRVDAVVA
+274 LLALRRRVDAVVA
-287 LTGAGRIGAA
+287 LTGAGRTVAA
-297 PTGADRGTG
+297 LTGADRGTG
-306 AGRGRAVRSPGPAA
+306 AGRGRAVRPPDPAA

-333 PLPAPPGASSPPGRS
+333 PLPAPPGASSPPGQS

>member
-1 MTAEAPAGPGGGRAR
+1 MTAEAPADTGGGRAR
-16 RRVRARRSPL
+16 RRARRTPL
-26 AALGIRLGL
+26 AVLGVYLGL
-35 VAAAA
+35 AAAAA
-40 IALLPFAF
+40 IALLPFAL
-48 SLMTALARDPDRRSP
+48 SLMTALARDPARRSP
-63 LVPPDPRP
+63 LAPPDPWP
-71 PDPFGAVPGDSAD
+71 PDSFGAVLGDPAD
-84 LAGAIRTTLAA
+84 LAGAARTTLAA
-95 VAVVTCAQVVSS
+95 VVVVTCAQVVSS

-147 AAGAGLRNTFWG
+147 AAAAGLRNTFWG

-205 IPASKPTLAA
+205 IPASRPTLAA

-274 LLVARRRVDAVVA
+274 LLAARRRVDAVVA

-297 PTGADRGTG
+297 LTGADRGTG
-306 AGRGRAVRSPGPAA
+306 AGRGRAVRPPGPAA

>member
-1 MTAEAPAGPGGGRAR
+1 MTAEAPADTGGGRVR
-16 RRVRARRSPL
+16 RRARRTPL
-26 AALGIRLGL
+26 AVLGIYLGL
-35 VAAAA
+35 AAAAA
-40 IALLPFAF
+40 IALLPFAL
-48 SLMTALARDPDRRSP
+48 SLMTAFARDPARRSP
-63 LVPPDPRP
+63 LAPPDPWP
-71 PDPFGAVPGDSAD
+71 PDSFGAVLGDPAD
-84 LAGAIRTTLAA
+84 LAGAARTTLAA
-95 VAVVTCAQVVSS
+95 VVVVTCAQVASS

-129 LVAMTIPTAALV
+129 LVAMTIPTTALV

-147 AAGAGLRNTFWG
+147 AAAAGLRNTFWG

-205 IPASKPTLAA
+205 IPASRPTLAA

-254 AGRTRM
+254 AGRTHM

-274 LLVARRRVDAVVA
+274 LLALRRRVDAVVA
-287 LTGAGRIGAA
+287 LTGAGRTVAA
-297 PTGADRGTG
+297 LTGADRGTG
-306 AGRGRAVRSPGPAA
+306 AGRGRAVRPPGPAA

>member
-1 MTAEAPAGPGGGRAR
+1 MTAEAPADTGGGRAR
-16 RRVRARRSPL
+16 RRVRRTPL
-26 AALGIRLGL
+26 AVLGIYLGL
-35 VAAAA
+35 AAAAA
-40 IALLPFAF
+40 IALLPLAL
-48 SLMTALARDPDRRSP
+48 SLMTAFARDPARRSP
-63 LVPPDPRP
+63 LAPPDPWP
-71 PDPFGAVPGDSAD
+71 ADSFGAVLGDPAD
-84 LAGAIRTTLAA
+84 LAGAARTTLAA
-95 VAVVTCAQVVSS
+95 VIVVTCAQVASS

-129 LVAMTIPTAALV
+129 LVAMTIPTTALV

-147 AAGAGLRNTFWG
+147 AAAAGLRNTFWG
-159 VVVPFMLASPG
+159 VVAPFMLASPG

-205 IPASKPTLAA
+205 IPASRPTLAA

-254 AGRTRM
+254 AGRTHM

-274 LLVARRRVDAVVA
+274 LLALRRRVDAVVA
-287 LTGAGRIGAA
+287 LTGAGRTVAA
-297 PTGADRGTG
+297 LTGADRGTG
-306 AGRGRAVRSPGPAA
+306 AGRGRAVRPPGPAA

-325 RRRRPPDP
+325 RQRRPPDP

>member
-1 MTAEAPAGPGGGRAR
+1 MSPTEAPAAPGGGRAR
-16 RRVRARRSPL
+16 RAPL
-26 AALGIRLGL
+26 ALLGIYLGL

-48 SLMTALARDPDRRSP
+48 SLMTAFASPDPAHRSP
-63 LVPPDPRP
+63 LLAPSGPRP
-71 PDPFGAVPGDSAD
+71 VDSFGAVLGGPAD
-84 LAGAIRTTLAA
+84 LAGAIGTTLAA
-95 VAVVTCAQVVSS
+95 VAVVTGAQVTSS

-114 AQLRFPGREPLFRLF
+114 ARLRFPGREPLFRLF
-129 LVAMTIPTAALV
+129 LVAMTIPTPALL

-147 AAGAGLRNTFWG
+147 TAGAGLRNTFWG

-190 RIDGAGHMRILTRIV
+190 RIDGAGHIRILTRIV
-205 IPASKPTLAA
+205 LPASRPTLTA
-215 LTLITAVNQWN
+215 LILITAVNQWN

-232 IIANQRPRV
+232 IIANQSPRV

-254 AGRTRM
+254 AGRAHM
-260 MAAAAVVL
+260 MAAAALVL

-274 LLVARRRVDAVVA
+274 LLALRGRVGGGALLGVERGAAVARAMGRR
-287 LTGAGRIGAA
+287 
-297 PTGADRGTG
+297 
-306 AGRGRAVRSPGPAA
+306 RAVRRPGPAA

-325 RRRRPPDP
+325 RRRPPPGP
-333 PLPAPPGASSPPGRS
+333 PPSGSPGASSPPGR
-348 RRGSGR
+348 RRRDGGR

>member
-1 MTAEAPAGPGGGRAR
+1 MTAEAPADTGGGRVR
-16 RRVRARRSPL
+16 RRARRTPL
-26 AALGIRLGL
+26 AVLGVYLGL
-35 VAAAA
+35 AAAAA

-48 SLMTALARDPDRRSP
+48 SLMTAFARDPDRRSP

-71 PDPFGAVPGDSAD
+71 PDLFGAVPGDSAD
-84 LAGAIRTTLAA
+84 LAGAIRATLAA

-205 IPASKPTLAA
+205 IPASRPTLAA

-274 LLVARRRVDAVVA
+274 LLAARRRVDAVVA

-297 PTGADRGTG
+297 LTGADRGTG

-333 PLPAPPGASSPPGRS
+333 PLPAPPGASSPPGQS